1 MPQFP
6 DRTSRWAAEAKALG
20 MKYGDYVAKYH
31 PPGSVSDDPPLVDV
45 KPTYTKT
52 CPECG
57 RVFRTSY
64 PQKIYCE
71 SRCHERVKKRRDYHK
86 KKAKEDASC

>member
-6 DRTSRWAAEAKALG
+6 DRLSRWAAEAKALG
-20 MKYGDYVAKYH
+20 MSYGDYVAKYH
-31 PPGSVSDDPPLVDV
+31 PPGSASADLPIIDV

-57 RVFRTSY
+57 RTFQTTY
-64 PQKIYCE
+64 PRKIYCE
-71 SRCHERVKKRRDYHK
+71 SRCYERVKKRRDYHK
-86 KKAKEDASC
+86 KKAKEGASC